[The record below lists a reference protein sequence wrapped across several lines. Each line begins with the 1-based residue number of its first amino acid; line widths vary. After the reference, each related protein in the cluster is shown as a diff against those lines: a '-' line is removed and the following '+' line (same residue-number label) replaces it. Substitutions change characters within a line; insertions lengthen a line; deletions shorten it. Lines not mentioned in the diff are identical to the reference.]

1 MKFKNKIAV
10 ITGGARGIGRA
21 IAFELNREGATTI
34 VTYNTSVQS
43 AKSLENELPNMANL
57 SLYKLNLL
65 NEKETDAFAKEIL
78 GKFGKVDYLINNAS
92 YSDSTLFLKCP
103 YEYTKEDFLKP
114 FEVDVYGGI
123 VLVQRFVK
131 SMIEQRFGRI
141 IFFSSASALKG
152 DFLISL
158 AAAKTAIVGVV
169 KSFARMFS
177 EYGITVNA
185 IAPGAIDT
193 GWIQKWNVPKD
204 WVDKLIASTPLKR
217 LGKPEEIAQ
226 VVSFLL
232 CEDSSYIT
240 GQIITVDGG
249 AYL

>member
-1 MKFKNKIAV
+1 
-10 ITGGARGIGRA
+10 
-21 IAFELNREGATTI
+21 
-34 VTYNTSVQS
+34 
-43 AKSLENELPNMANL
+43 
-57 SLYKLNLL
+57 
-65 NEKETDAFAKEIL
+65 
-78 GKFGKVDYLINNAS
+78 
-92 YSDSTLFLKCP
+92 
-103 YEYTKEDFLKP
+103 
-114 FEVDVYGGI
+114 
-123 VLVQRFVK
+123 
-131 SMIEQRFGRI
+131 MIEQRFGRI

-185 IAPGAIDT
+185 IAPGAVDT

-232 CEDSSYIT
+232 CEDASYIT